1 MCSCALKGNL
11 FLAGADA
18 LESSHTELHSNIA
31 FVAAGF
37 SLRCTGET
45 PVPPRKIGRKI
56 FDWPQL
62 GIKTWSCEAQ
72 SF

>member
-1 MCSCALKGNL
+1 MIYP
-11 FLAGADA
+11 
-18 LESSHTELHSNIA
+18 ELHSKVA

-56 FDWPQL
+56 FDWAQL
-62 GIKTWSCEAQ
+62 GIAGEPQAHAELLRKVLGTL
-72 SF
+72 